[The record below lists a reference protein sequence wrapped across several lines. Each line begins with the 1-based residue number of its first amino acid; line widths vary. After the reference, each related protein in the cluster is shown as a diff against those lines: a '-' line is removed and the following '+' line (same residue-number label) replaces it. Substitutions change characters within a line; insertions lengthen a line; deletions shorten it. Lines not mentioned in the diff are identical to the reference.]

1 MPSLQPVAL
10 LEQVL
15 QQLQQR
21 MRQEQFDTWF
31 CGVQIGELSDEEVEF
46 IAPSGFVRDWLNRNY
61 LGTLAAA
68 VREVS
73 GRDLRVHISLALS
86 TGEALDSGNALER
99 EFKAVTTARRQGIHE
114 IMGEATRSPATPGG
128 QQAAPGKTSTQTPQ
142 VGGAT
147 ASPAASSALEPMPLC
162 AETPLNRD
170 YTFEHYVVGS
180 CNQLSHAAALAI
192 GQNPGRAY
200 NPLFVHGNV
209 GLGKTH
215 LLQAICHAIKRKPEP
230 SRVLYLSCEDFTN
243 KFILSIQTGRLNE
256 FREFFRSA
264 DVLVIDDVQF
274 LGGKEKTQ
282 EEFFH
287 TFNALYN
294 RHKQIV
300 ISSDRPPVEIP
311 TVEERL
317 VSRFKWG
324 LVTDIE
330 VPCFE
335 TRLAIVDRK
344 ARLREVVLSDDV
356 AQYIAERVSTS
367 IRELEGAVIK
377 VIGVAT
383 ITERP
388 ITLALAE
395 EALKGL
401 ATRRP
406 NKISIDNIISLITGE
421 FSISARDLTGKG
433 RTQAVSLPRQ
443 IGMYLARDH
452 TDHSLEEVGRHFGNR
467 DHTTVLYAVTKIKNR
482 AKGDRMFKEL
492 LVNLSTRL
500 ESGNFEGYSSTV

>member
-1 MPSLQPVAL
+1 MPSPQPAAL
-10 LEQVL
+10 LECLL
-15 QQLQQR
+15 QELRQQ
-21 MRQEQFDTWF
+21 MRKEQFDTWF
-31 CGVQIGELSDEEVEF
+31 RGVRLGQFTDDEVEF

-61 LGTLAAA
+61 LQCLQKAMKTVSGKDYCVRVSLASADRPIAA
-68 VREVS
+68 VEDHVEKTE
-73 GRDLRVHISLALS
+73 D
-86 TGEALDSGNALER
+86 
-99 EFKAVTTARRQGIHE
+99 ARKESIHE
-114 IMGEATRSPATPGG
+114 IVGDALRGPSTGCGQEERTGG
-128 QQAAPGKTSTQTPQ
+128 VSTVTPQ
-142 VGGAT
+142 RSHPQSGNPLSVQGAG
-147 ASPAASSALEPMPLC
+147 SGLFS
-162 AETPLNRD
+162 ETPLNQD
-170 YTFEHYVVGS
+170 YTFEQYVVGP
-180 CNQLSHAAALAI
+180 CNRLSHAAALAI

-230 SRVLYLSCEDFTN
+230 SRVLYMSCEDFTN
-243 KFILSIQTGRLNE
+243 KFILSIQTGRLND
-256 FREFFRSA
+256 FRECYRSA

-274 LGGKEKTQ
+274 LAGKEKTQ

-294 RHKQIV
+294 SHKQIV

-330 VPCFE
+330 LPCFE
-335 TRLAIVDRK
+335 TRLAIVNRK
-344 ARLREVVLSDDV
+344 ARLRSVELPDDV
-356 AQYIAERVSTS
+356 TQYIAERITTS

-377 VIGVAT
+377 VIGIAA
-383 ITERP
+383 ITDRP
-388 ITLALAE
+388 ISLDLAG

-401 ATRRP
+401 TTSRRT
-406 NKISIDNIISLITGE
+406 KISMENIISLITSE

-433 RTQAVSLPRQ
+433 RTQAISLPRQ

-452 TDHSLEEVGRHFGNR
+452 TEHSLEEVGRHFGNR

-482 AKGDRMFKEL
+482 AKNDRMFKEL
-492 LVNLSTRL
+492 LVNLSARL
-500 ESGNFEGYSSTV
+500 QSGNFEGFSSRIQA

>member
-1 MPSLQPVAL
+1 MDFETRP
-10 LEQVL
+10 
-15 QQLQQR
+15 
-21 MRQEQFDTWF
+21 
-31 CGVQIGELSDEEVEF
+31 
-46 IAPSGFVRDWLNRNY
+46 
-61 LGTLAAA
+61 
-68 VREVS
+68 
-73 GRDLRVHISLALS
+73 
-86 TGEALDSGNALER
+86 
-99 EFKAVTTARRQGIHE
+99 TTTTDA
-114 IMGEATRSPATPGG
+114 
-128 QQAAPGKTSTQTPQ
+128 
-142 VGGAT
+142 
-147 ASPAASSALEPMPLC
+147 SALC
-162 AETPLNRD
+162 SETALNKD
-170 YTFEHYVVGS
+170 YTFEQYVVGP

-215 LLQAICHAIKRKPEP
+215 LLQAICHAVKHKPEP

-243 KFILSIQTGRLNE
+243 RFILSIQNGRLND
-256 FREFFRSA
+256 FRDFFRSA

-287 TFNALYN
+287 TFNHLYN
-294 RHKQIV
+294 AHKQIV

-330 VPCFE
+330 LPCFE
-335 TRLAIVDRK
+335 TRLAIVNRK
-344 ARLREVVLSDDV
+344 ARLRGIELPDEVS
-356 AQYIAERVSTS
+356 QYVAERITTS

-377 VIGVAT
+377 VLGVSA
-383 ITERP
+383 ITERT
-388 ITLALAE
+388 ITLTLAE

-401 ATRRP
+401 ASRRP
-406 NKISIDNIISLITGE
+406 NKISIDNIISLITSE

-443 IGMYLARDH
+443 IGMFLARDH

-467 DHTTVLYAVTKIKNR
+467 DHTTVLYAVQKIKNR

-492 LVNLSTRL
+492 LANLSARL
-500 ESGNFEGYSSTV
+500 QAGNFEGFSKS

>member
-1 MPSLQPVAL
+1 
-10 LEQVL
+10 
-15 QQLQQR
+15 
-21 MRQEQFDTWF
+21 MRREQFDTWF
-31 CGVQIGELSDEEVEF
+31 RGVELGQLTDADVEF
-46 IAPSGFVRDWLNRNY
+46 VAPSGFVRDWLNRNY
-61 LGTLAAA
+61 LQSLENA
-68 VREVS
+68 VEKVTGQRRHVRVS
-73 GRDLRVHISLALS
+73 LPHGDQLTVESAHQPGIHDIV
-86 TGEALDSGNALER
+86 GDALDEGSRTGGE
-99 EFKAVTTARRQGIHE
+99 EGSDPKVSTAIPHQV
-114 IMGEATRSPATPGG
+114 ASSPAP
-128 QQAAPGKTSTQTPQ
+128 
-142 VGGAT
+142 
-147 ASPAASSALEPMPLC
+147 C
-162 AETPLNRD
+162 YETPLNAD
-170 YTFEHYVVGS
+170 LTFEQYVVGP
-180 CNQLSHAAALAI
+180 CNRLSHAAALAI

-215 LLQAICHAIKRKPEP
+215 LLQAICHAIKRKPEL

-243 KFILSIQTGRLNE
+243 KFILSIQMGRLNE
-256 FREFFRSA
+256 FREYYRAA

-274 LGGKEKTQ
+274 LAGKEKTQ
-282 EEFFH
+282 DEFFH

-294 RHKQIV
+294 AHKQIV

-311 TVEERL
+311 TIEERL

-330 VPCFE
+330 LPCFE
-335 TRLAIVDRK
+335 TRLAIVNRK
-344 ARLREVVLSDDV
+344 ARLRSVDLPDDV
-356 AQYIAERVSTS
+356 AQYIAERMTTN

-377 VIGVAT
+377 VIGIAA

-388 ITLALAE
+388 ISISLAE
-395 EALKGL
+395 EAMKGL
-401 ATRRP
+401 AASRP
-406 NKISIDNIISLITGE
+406 SKISIEDIINLITSE

-482 AKGDRMFKEL
+482 AKSDRMFHEL
-492 LVNLSTRL
+492 LANLSARL
-500 ESGNFEGYSSTV
+500 HYGNYKGAPSTLPQ

>member
-1 MPSLQPVAL
+1 MPLPQPADL

-15 QQLQQR
+15 HELRQQ
-21 MRQEQFDTWF
+21 MRREQFDTWF
-31 CGVQIGELSDEEVEF
+31 RGVELGLVTDTEVEF
-46 IAPSGFVRDWLNRNY
+46 RAPSGFVRDWLNRNY
-61 LGTLAAA
+61 LQ
-68 VREVS
+68 
-73 GRDLRVHISLALS
+73 ALQ
-86 TGEALDSGNALER
+86 DALER
-99 EFKAVTTARRQGIHE
+99 VTGTRLGVRVSLSRGGEELAGDEELVPESDRAARQGSIHE
-114 IMGEATRSPATPGG
+114 IMG
-128 QQAAPGKTSTQTPQ
+128 
-142 VGGAT
+142 
-147 ASPAASSALEPMPLC
+147 SALEQASTHRGEEGYSTEVSTSNPPPPAARSSFC
-162 AETPLNRD
+162 SGTPLNSD
-170 YTFEHYVVGS
+170 LTFEQYVVGP
-180 CNQLSHAAALAI
+180 CNRLAHAAALAI

-200 NPLFVHGNV
+200 NPLFLHGNV

-215 LLQAICHAIKRKPEP
+215 LLQAICHAIKRKPEL

-243 KFILSIQTGRLNE
+243 GFILSLQTDRLNE
-256 FREFFRSA
+256 FRDYYRCA

-274 LGGKEKTQ
+274 LAGKGKTQ

-294 RHKQIV
+294 SHKQIV

-311 TVEERL
+311 TIEERL

-330 VPCFE
+330 LPCFE
-335 TRLAIVDRK
+335 TRIAIVHRK
-344 ARLREVVLSDDV
+344 ARLRSIELPDDV
-356 AQYIAERVSTS
+356 AQCIAERITTN

-377 VIGVAT
+377 VIGIAA

-388 ITLALAE
+388 ISVNLAE
-395 EALKGL
+395 EAMKGL
-401 ATRRP
+401 ACNRP
-406 NKISIDNIISLITGE
+406 CKISVEDIINLITTE
-421 FSISARDLTGKG
+421 FSVSARDLTGKG

-482 AKGDRMFKEL
+482 AKSDRMFSEL
-492 LVNLSTRL
+492 LANLSSRL
-500 ESGNFEGYSSTV
+500 QYGNFKGSTSSTPRK

>member
-1 MPSLQPVAL
+1 

-15 QQLQQR
+15 LELRQQ
-21 MRQEQFDTWF
+21 MRREQFDTWF
-31 CGVQIGELSDEEVEF
+31 RGVELGQLTDEEVEF

-61 LGTLAAA
+61 LQTLQGAWLA
-68 VREVS
+68 VTGKE
-73 GRDLRVHISLALS
+73 LRVRVSLDQANRDS
-86 TGEALDSGNALER
+86 EPQGNAGEALVVESGDE
-99 EFKAVTTARRQGIHE
+99 ARRTDIHE
-114 IMGEATRSPATPGG
+114 IMGDALGEA
-128 QQAAPGKTSTQTPQ
+128 STC
-142 VGGAT
+142 GGAEG
-147 ASPAASSALEPMPLC
+147 SSAEVSTT
-162 AETPLNRD
+162 TPLAAAGSRFCSEIPLNHD
-170 YTFEHYVVGS
+170 YTFEQYVVGP
-180 CNQLSHAAALAI
+180 CNRLSHAAALAI

-215 LLQAICHAIKRKPEP
+215 LLQAICHAIKRKPEL

-243 KFILSIQTGRLNE
+243 RFILSIQMGRLND
-256 FREFFRSA
+256 FREFYRAA

-274 LGGKEKTQ
+274 LAGKEKTQ
-282 EEFFH
+282 DEFFH

-294 RHKQIV
+294 AHKQIV
-300 ISSDRPPVEIP
+300 ISSDRAPVEIP
-311 TVEERL
+311 TIEERL

-335 TRLAIVDRK
+335 TRLAIVNRK
-344 ARLREVVLSDDV
+344 ARLRSVELPDEVTH
-356 AQYIAERVSTS
+356 YIAERMTSS

-377 VIGVAT
+377 VIGIAA

-388 ITLALAE
+388 ISLTLAE

-401 ATRRP
+401 GAIRP
-406 NKISIDNIISLITGE
+406 SKILIENIISLITSE

-452 TDHSLEEVGRHFGNR
+452 TEHSLEEVGRHFGNR

-482 AKGDRMFKEL
+482 AKSDRMFNEL
-492 LVNLSTRL
+492 LANLSARL
-500 ESGNFEGYSSTV
+500 QSGNFEGFSSKIQA